1 MAEVGVYAHSPVAL
15 GRDRAVDQLKVLLVG
30 AVIVTHCAITYG
42 ADGSWLYREPGIGW
56 FANVLDVPI
65 AFGALFAM
73 GAFFFIAG
81 CFTPESL
88 ARKGASRFVRD
99 RALRLGLPVAVTVLG
114 VVPLIEAVVMIAT
127 TRRRDIAGVFTT
139 QLRQLDA
146 GPLWFAAVLLVFS
159 VGYAALRRGR
169 SVATRERNLTARAV
183 VTCVAGIAAMSFLL
197 RLRFHIDTFQIGS
210 LHVWQWG
217 QCVGLFAL
225 GTWLG
230 PRGIQPVE
238 DGLRRACYWATGA
251 GALLVI
257 ALLAASH
264 SDLGPLGGGSHWQA
278 ALVAVLEAALS
289 VSATVMLLDLAR
301 RRWGHAPA
309 TPLRVRLGG
318 SAFGA
323 YVIQAPVIVA
333 VSLALR
339 PVPLPALP
347 KLTIAAALS
356 LAACFGLAHAASRA
370 AGRVSSQPP
379 ISRQSRPSARAACR
393 HTTSASSLW
402 TSDATARSSRR
413 PLTASVEAI
422 AD

>member
-1 MAEVGVYAHSPVAL
+1 MAELGVYARSPVAR
-15 GRDRAVDQLKVLLVG
+15 GRDPAVDQLKVLLVG

-42 ADGSWLYREPGIGW
+42 ADGTWFYREPGIGW
-56 FANVLDVPI
+56 FANVFDVPI

-99 RALRLGLPVAVTVLG
+99 RASRLGLPVAVTVLA
-114 VVPLIEAVVMIAT
+114 VVPMIEAVVMIAT
-127 TRRRDIAGVFTT
+127 TRWRDLAGVFTT
-139 QLRQLDA
+139 QFQQLDA

-169 SVATRERNLTARAV
+169 SVSTRERTLTPRAV
-183 VTCVAGIAAMSFLL
+183 GTCVAGIAAMSFLL
-197 RLRFHIDTFQIGS
+197 RLSFHIDTFQIGS

-230 PRGIQPVE
+230 PRGIHPV
-238 DGLRRACYWATGA
+238 DHRLRRACYWATAA

-264 SDLGPLGGGSHWQA
+264 SDLSPLGGGWHWQA
-278 ALVAVLEAALS
+278 ALVAVLEAVLS
-289 VSATVMLLDLAR
+289 VSATVMLLDVAR
-301 RRWGHAPA
+301 RRWGR
-309 TPLRVRLGG
+309 TPPTSFRVRLGD

-323 YVIQAPVIVA
+323 YVIQAPVIVT

-339 PVPLPALP
+339 PVPLPALA
-347 KLTIAAALS
+347 KLTIAAAVS
-356 LAACFGLAHAASRA
+356 LAACFGLTHAASRA
-370 AGRVSSQPP
+370 AGRVRSQPP
-379 ISRQSRPSARAACR
+379 IRRRSRSIGRRTMPAPS
-393 HTTSASSLW
+393 
-402 TSDATARSSRR
+402 
-413 PLTASVEAI
+413 
-422 AD
+422 

>member
-1 MAEVGVYAHSPVAL
+1 MAELGVYAQRPVAL
-15 GRDRAVDQLKVLLVG
+15 GRDPAVDQLKVLLVG

-42 ADGSWLYREPGIGW
+42 ADGTWFYRDHGIGW

-99 RALRLGLPVAVTVLG
+99 RALRLGVPVAVTVLA

-139 QLRQLDA
+139 QFRQLDA

-159 VGYAALRRGR
+159 VGYAALRRRR
-169 SVATRERNLTARAV
+169 SVSPRERTLTARALV
-183 VTCVAGIAAMSFLL
+183 CCVAGIAATSFLL

-210 LHVWQWG
+210 LHLWQWG

-230 PRGIQPVE
+230 PRGIQPV
-238 DGLRRACYWATGA
+238 DHRLRRACYWATA
-251 GALLVI
+251 ADALLVI

-264 SDLGPLGGGSHWQA
+264 SDLGPLGGGWHWQA
-278 ALVAVLEAALS
+278 ALVAVLEAVLS

-301 RRWGHAPA
+301 RRWGRAPA
-309 TPLRVRLGG
+309 TLFRVRLGE

-323 YVIQAPVIVA
+323 YVVQAPVIVA

-339 PVPLPALP
+339 PVPLPALA
-347 KLTIAAALS
+347 KLIIAAAVS
-356 LAACFGLAHAASRA
+356 LAACFGLAHAARRTT
-370 AGRVSSQPP
+370 GRVRSQPP
-379 ISRQSRPSARAACR
+379 IRRSLRPIGRRTMPAHNC
-393 HTTSASSLW
+393 ASS
-402 TSDATARSSRR
+402 SR
-413 PLTASVEAI
+413 A
-422 AD
+422 